1 MPESSE
7 LSVLSFKK
15 RTGKVTRS
23 QEEEKNL
30 VALCSLGTLIVS
42 SVGLFISIFALS
54 AANRI
59 ASKPMPVLV
68 QTLNGKNIKIQAAE
82 GRERSPRAIKFFVTT
97 TLTNLFTWRVHYL
110 TNAPDEPQTKKI
122 DPGVPIEVTGGT
134 ALKIPLSVW
143 GASFAVSDEFRK
155 DFIGKDLAPLI
166 SQLKIIQG
174 SSYVAFMPSIIQDPI
189 EVKSNNPN
197 EKLWMV
203 KVVGNLV
210 VKTNAD
216 VPESLI
222 PFNKDIYVRAID
234 PPIPPETGV
243 DTESD
248 LQAVIAIA
256 RSKGLEIYGME
267 EFAAQKI
274 TK

>member
-1 MPESSE
+1 MTESSE
-7 LSVLSFKK
+7 LSILSLKK
-15 RTGKVTRS
+15 KNGKTTRS
-23 QEEEKNL
+23 KEEEKNL

-42 SVGLFISIFALS
+42 SIGLLISIFALS

-59 ASKPMPVLV
+59 ASKPLPVLV
-68 QTLNGKNIKIQAAE
+68 QTLNGKNIKIDTLE

-97 TLTNLFTWRVHYL
+97 TLTNIFTWRIHYL
-110 TNAPDEPQTKKI
+110 ASDPEAPQTKKL
-122 DPGVPIEVTGGT
+122 DPGVPVEITGST
-134 ALKIPLSVW
+134 ALKIPTSVW
-143 GASFAVSDEFRK
+143 GASFAISDEFRK

-166 SQLKIIQG
+166 TQLKILQG
-174 SSYVAFMPSIIQDPI
+174 SSYVAFMPSIVQDPI
-189 EVKSNNPN
+189 AVKSNNSI

-210 VKTNAD
+210 VKTNPD
-216 VPESLI
+216 VPETII

-234 PPIPPETGV
+234 PPIPPEIGV
-243 DTESD
+243 DPELD
-248 LQAVIAIA
+248 LQAVIAMA

-267 EFAAQKI
+267 EFSTQKI